1 MGDPWNSLNQ
11 TRPEPPD
18 MSVKKEIAVTD
29 NHEVDQDTIEEIS
42 NSHDDAR
49 RTNFS
54 LYHVIQIQTVP
65 N

>member
-1 MGDPWNSLNQ
+1 
-11 TRPEPPD
+11 

-42 NSHDDAR
+42 KSHDDASC
-49 RTNFS
+49 TNFS
-54 LYHVIQIQTVP
+54 LDHVIQTVP